1 MTEEAKFTW
10 YFLGKALEEHIEIV
24 EEHDKKQ
31 VQALKILKF
40 SDRELPPMKIL
51 ALEKSL
57 NPEIKN

>member
-1 MTEEAKFTW
+1 MTEETKFTW
-10 YFLGKALEEHIEIV
+10 YFPGKALEKHIETV